1 MTGRVA
7 GYVAV
12 LVLTAGCASRNAG
25 SLLPP
30 PSFVSSPGWVSVTTG
45 SSNAPGWDPPS
56 VWALTTR
63 SNLAALAPFDFPN
76 NLLRL
81 SPDAIF
87 IWAATDGRG
96 KPTKTFPAS
105 GWPLDLPGFRLDHRW
120 EGQPA
125 ANFQQRLEWVDV
137 RGWHLDVRVYF
148 ATQDPS
154 AALLRDAQRELDRL
168 VLP

>member
-7 GYVAV
+7 VCAAV
-12 LVLTAGCASRNAG
+12 LVLTAACGSSNPG
-25 SLLPP
+25 SLVPP

-45 SSNAPGWDPPS
+45 TSNAPGWDPPS
-56 VWALTTR
+56 VWALTAR

-81 SPDAIF
+81 SRDAIF
-87 IWAATDGRG
+87 IWAANDGRG
-96 KPTKTFPAS
+96 KLTTVFPAS
-105 GWPLDLPGFRLDHRW
+105 AWPLDLAGFRLDHQW

-125 ANFQQRLEWVDV
+125 ANVQQRLDWVDV

-148 ATQDPS
+148 ATQHPS